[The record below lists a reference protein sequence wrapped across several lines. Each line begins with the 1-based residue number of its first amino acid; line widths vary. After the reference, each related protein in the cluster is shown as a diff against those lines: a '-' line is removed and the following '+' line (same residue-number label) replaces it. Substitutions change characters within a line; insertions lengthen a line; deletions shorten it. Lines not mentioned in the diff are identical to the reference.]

1 MFFERRKE
9 DKKMAKEKK
18 EGSGNIIKN
27 IFKRYFVDA
36 MGAMAFGLFTSLII
50 GLIISQ
56 LSAIPGLSFLKQLT
70 EVTAA
75 SSPVVGAAIGV
86 AIAWGLKVQAMVMF
100 SSAIT
105 GAIGYAAGGP
115 VGAYI
120 GAVIGA
126 EIGNLVA
133 GKTKI
138 DIVLTPFVTIISG
151 GMIAVLTGGYISSLM
166 TALGNFINTATELS
180 PVPMGII
187 VSVVVGMVLTLPIS
201 SAALCIMIGIDGI
214 AAGAAAVGCCCQM
227 VGFAVASFRDNGMGG
242 LISQGLGT
250 SMLQVP
256 NIMRKPQI
264 WIAPT
269 LASAILGPISTA
281 VLGMTNTA
289 SGAGMGTSGL
299 VGQFG
304 AYAAMTQTFSP
315 AYTLALILI
324 MHVIAPAVLT
334 LAIDA
339 VLRKIGWVKKGDM
352 LLQKM

>member
-1 MFFERRKE
+1 MG
-9 DKKMAKEKK
+9 DTKK
-18 EGSGNIIKN
+18 EGSKNIFKF
-27 IFKRYFVDA
+27 IFKRYFIDA
-36 MGAMAFGLFTSLII
+36 MGAMALGLFASLII

-56 LSAIPGLSFLKQLT
+56 ISAIPGLSFLSELT

-86 AIAWGLKVQAMVMF
+86 AIAWGLKVKPLVMF
-100 SSAIT
+100 TSAVT

-115 VGAYI
+115 VGAYL
-120 GAVIGA
+120 GAVVGA

-138 DIVLTPFVTIISG
+138 DIVVTPFVTI
-151 GMIAVLTGGYISSLM
+151 LTGGLFAIFTGEYISSM
-166 TALGNFINTATELS
+166 MSALGNFVNTATELS
-180 PVPMGII
+180 PIPMGII

-242 LISQGLGT
+242 LLSQGLGT

-269 LASAILGPISTA
+269 LAAAILGPISTA
-281 VLGMTNTA
+281 VLGMTNT
-289 SGAGMGTSGL
+289 SYGAGMGSAGL

-304 AYAAMTQTFSP
+304 AYSAMTQTFSP
-315 AYTLALILI
+315 TYTVILI
-324 MHVIAPAVLT
+324 VIMHFVAPALLT
-334 LAIDA
+334 LGIDA
-339 VLRKIGWVKKGDM
+339 ILRKIGWVKKGDM
-352 LLQKM
+352 RLQNV